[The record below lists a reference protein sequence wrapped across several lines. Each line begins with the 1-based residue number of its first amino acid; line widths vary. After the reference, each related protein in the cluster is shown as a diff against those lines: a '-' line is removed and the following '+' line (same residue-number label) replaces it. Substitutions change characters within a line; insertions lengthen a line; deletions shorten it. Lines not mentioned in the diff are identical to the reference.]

1 MLSLPVLTNL
11 RYAEKDELII
21 RLWHKAQHFES
32 EVEALRGELEKLKN
46 PKKTSKN
53 SSIPPSHDKKANKKE
68 EA

>member
-32 EVEALRGELEKLKN
+32 EVEALRGELKN